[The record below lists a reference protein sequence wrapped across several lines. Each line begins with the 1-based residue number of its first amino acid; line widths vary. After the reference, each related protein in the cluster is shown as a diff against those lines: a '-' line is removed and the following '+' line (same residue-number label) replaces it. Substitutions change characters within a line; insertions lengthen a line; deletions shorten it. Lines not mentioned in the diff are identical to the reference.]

1 MTEAIHGF
9 SSTAFA
15 ERCRELGFRGA
26 GKARELYRLALR
38 EGVFEPERVG
48 LGAEACRAYRAHFSF
63 ALPERVRV
71 LESAGPRGP
80 TTKLALRLA
89 DGLELE
95 CVRIPMGRERFS
107 LCVSTQVGCKMG
119 CAFCETG
126 RMGLL
131 RQLSVA
137 EIVVQLLAVRHGLGL
152 SVKNIVFMGMG
163 EPLDN
168 MDGLL
173 GALQVL
179 NDPGGLAIT
188 QEHMTV
194 CTVGHLDGIRRLG
207 EAGYKRLN
215 LSVSLNAANDALRSR
230 LMPVNRRAPL
240 RELKAALVAYRPRR
254 NFALGVHYCL
264 MPGLNDTREDA
275 RDVARF
281 CDGLGRVLVQLIPYN
296 PGGDPLTR
304 APEEPEVE
312 RFVAW
317 LREQGL
323 PVRRRVTKGRDVMAA
338 CGQLGN
344 VDLRRGRAR

>member
-1 MTEAIHGF
+1 MTEAIHSF
-9 SSTAFA
+9 SSGAFR

-26 GKARELYRLALR
+26 GKAHEVYRLALR
-38 EGVFEPERVG
+38 EGVFEPERAG
-48 LGAEACRAYRAHFSF
+48 LGEVACRAFRERFRF
-63 ALPERVRV
+63 ALPEPVRV
-71 LESAGPRGP
+71 LESRGARGR

-89 DGLELE
+89 DGLEVE

-126 RMGLL
+126 RMGFL
-131 RQLSVA
+131 RQLSA
-137 EIVVQLLAVRHGLGL
+137 SEIVAQLLAVRHGLGL

-179 NDPGGLAIT
+179 NDPGGLAID
-188 QEHMTV
+188 QEHLTV
-194 CTVGHLDGIRRLG
+194 CTVGRVDGIRRLG
-207 EAGYKRLN
+207 EAGYRRLN

-230 LMPVNRRAPL
+230 LMPVNRGAPL
-240 RELKAALVAYRPRR
+240 SELKAALVAYRPRR
-254 NFALGVHYCL
+254 NFAFGVHYCL

-275 RDVARF
+275 HDVARF

-304 APEEPEVE
+304 APEEREIE
-312 RFVAW
+312 RFIAW
-317 LREQGL
+317 LREEGL
-323 PVRRRVTKGRDVMAA
+323 PVRRRITKGRDVMAA

-344 VDLRRGRAR
+344 VELRRERAR